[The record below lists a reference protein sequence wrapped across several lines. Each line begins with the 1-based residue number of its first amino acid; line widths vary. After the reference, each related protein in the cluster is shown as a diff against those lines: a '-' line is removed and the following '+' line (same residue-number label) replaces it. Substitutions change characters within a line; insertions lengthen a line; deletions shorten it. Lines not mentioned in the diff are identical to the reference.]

1 MKEVNREELAILVK
15 ESKTNSTK
23 GLLVLGEP
31 GMGKTFALKTTRM
44 VSAIDVALD
53 YQAEGIETV
62 KAKINNMISYEG
74 MKVTIDDLGAEE
86 QVKNYGN
93 ELDPIAFVIQKIY
106 AINQSA
112 ESPIKLYMTS
122 NFLPSTL
129 LKKYGPRVMDRLNE
143 MVSIVNLKDTNL
155 RNI

>member
-31 GMGKTFALKTTRM
+31 GQGKTFALKTNRM

-86 QVKNYGN
+86 QVKNFGN

-112 ESPIKLYMTS
+112 ETPIKLYMTS

-129 LKKYGPRVMDRLNE
+129 LKKVWSQGYR
-143 MVSIVNLKDTNL
+143 
-155 RNI
+155 